1 MSDLRFLQTIYEQW
15 SCGQSNVAARWLDF
29 VELASKQTGQAQ
41 DEIVRQLQKTYWFKW
56 PH

>member
-15 SCGQSNVAARWLDF
+15 ACGQSNVALRWLDF

-41 DEIVRQLQKTYWFKW
+41 DEIVRQLQKTHWFKW